1 MKRTLIHNA
10 TIVNEGQSVKGSVVI
25 EDGRIAE
32 VLTNWK
38 PLSAPC
44 DETIDATGCYLLPGI
59 IDDHVHFR
67 DPGLTHKADI
77 LTESRAAAAGGVTS
91 IMDMPNTNPVTTT
104 LDALNAKLDLLNE
117 KCIVNHSCYFGA
129 TNDNYSEFGKLDK
142 HRVCGIKLFMGS
154 STGNMLVDK
163 MNSLLN
169 IFNGTDMLI
178 AAHCEDQETIKN
190 NIAKYKEMF
199 AGENDIPIGKHPYI
213 RSSAACYASSE
224 LAVRLARIAGARLHI
239 LHVSTAKELQLF
251 NDYSLSEKH
260 ITAEACVAHLLFT
273 LSDYR
278 TLGTRIKC
286 NPAIKKQADRDALRA
301 AVNSGLIDVI
311 ATDHAPHLL
320 SEKEGGA
327 LKAMSGMPMI
337 QFSLVSMLQLVDEG
351 VFTLETIVEKMCH
364 APAQIYRIN
373 ERGYIREGYRADL
386 VAYPG
391 GSVYCACKAAVK
403 ALSDGLRIDL
413 VDTPVRVTNIKP
425 GLVETNFSVVRF
437 RGNREAADNVYKGIR
452 PLTGDDIAEVVYF
465 AAAVPEHIQIAEV
478 LVMPANQATGTIVS
492 RK

>member
-10 TIVNEGQSVKGSVVI
+10 TIVNEGISIKGSVVI
-25 EDGRIAE
+25 ENGQIAE

-44 DETIDATGCYLLPGI
+44 DEIIDATGCYLLPGI

-67 DPGLTHKADI
+67 DPGLTHKGDI

-91 IMDMPNTNPVTTT
+91 VMDMPNTNPLTIT
-104 LDALNAKLDLLNE
+104 LDALNAKFDLLNE

-129 TNDNYSEFGKLDK
+129 TNDNYTEFDKLDK

-178 AAHCEDQETIKN
+178 AAHCEDQEIIKT

-199 AGENDIPIGKHPYI
+199 AGEDDIPVNNHAYI
-213 RSSAACYASSE
+213 RNAAACYASSE
-224 LAVRLARIAGARLHI
+224 LAVRLATIAGARLHV
-239 LHVSTAKELQLF
+239 LHVSTSKELELF
-251 NDYSLSEKH
+251 NDYPLTEKH
-260 ITAEACVAHLLFT
+260 ITAEACIAHLVFSF
-273 LSDYR
+273 SDYH
-278 TLGTRIKC
+278 TLGTRVKC
-286 NPAIKKQADRDALRA
+286 NPAIKKKGHRKALLE

-337 QFSLVSMLQLVDEG
+337 QFSLVSMLEFVNEG
-351 VFTLETIVEKMCH
+351 IFTIETIVEKMCH
-364 APAQIYRIN
+364 APAQIYNITG
-373 ERGYIREGYRADL
+373 RGYIREGYQADL
-386 VAYPG
+386 VLVRPDTPWELTTDKILSKCGWSPLEGRTFNWKVEKTFANGHLIY
-391 GSVYCACKAAVK
+391 
-403 ALSDGLRIDL
+403 SDGMVDDTYRGEELRFND
-413 VDTPVRVTNIKP
+413 
-425 GLVETNFSVVRF
+425 
-437 RGNREAADNVYKGIR
+437 
-452 PLTGDDIAEVVYF
+452 
-465 AAAVPEHIQIAEV
+465 
-478 LVMPANQATGTIVS
+478 
-492 RK
+492 

>member
-129 TNDNYSEFGKLDK
+129 TNNNYSEFGKLDK

-311 ATDHAPHLL
+311 ATDHAPHTAEEKSRGLAGSAMGIVGLECAFPLMYKYMVLPGTLTLEKLVALMSDNPRRIFGLGGGLNVGDEADFTVLDLGAQYEVDPAAFL
-320 SEKEGGA
+320 SKGRATPFAGWPVQGRAVLPVVGGREA
-327 LKAMSGMPMI
+327 YRDDG
-337 QFSLVSMLQLVDEG
+337 LQL
-351 VFTLETIVEKMCH
+351 
-364 APAQIYRIN
+364 
-373 ERGYIREGYRADL
+373 
-386 VAYPG
+386 
-391 GSVYCACKAAVK
+391 
-403 ALSDGLRIDL
+403 
-413 VDTPVRVTNIKP
+413 
-425 GLVETNFSVVRF
+425 
-437 RGNREAADNVYKGIR
+437 
-452 PLTGDDIAEVVYF
+452 
-465 AAAVPEHIQIAEV
+465 
-478 LVMPANQATGTIVS
+478 
-492 RK
+492 

>member
-32 VLTNWK
+32 VLTDWK

-91 IMDMPNTNPVTTT
+91 VMDMPNTKPATTT
-104 LDALNAKLDLLNE
+104 LDALNAKFDLLNE

-129 TNDNYSEFGKLDK
+129 TNDNYNEFGKLDK
-142 HRVCGIKLFMGS
+142 RRICGIKLFMGS

-163 MNSLLN
+163 MDSLQR
-169 IFNGTDMLI
+169 IFNGTDLLI
-178 AAHCEDQETIKN
+178 AAHCEDQGTIRAN
-190 NIAKYKEMF
+190 TAKYKALF
-199 AGENDIPIGKHPYI
+199 AGKDDIPVGKHPYI
-213 RSSAACYASSE
+213 RSTAACYASSE
-224 LAVRLARIAGARLHI
+224 LAVRLARQCGARLHV
-239 LHVSTAKELQLF
+239 LHVSTAKELRLF
-251 NDYSLSEKH
+251 TASPLSGKP
-260 ITAEACVAHLLFT
+260 ITAEACIAHLLYT
-273 LSDYR
+273 LHDYR
-278 TLGTRIKC
+278 ALGTRIKC
-286 NPAIKKQADRDALRA
+286 NPAVKRQADRDALRA

-351 VFTLETIVEKMCH
+351 VFTLETLVEKMCH
-364 APAQIYRIN
+364 APARIFRIR

-386 VAYPG
+386 VLVRPGTPWEVTADKILSKCGWSPLEGHTFNWKVEKTFANGYP
-391 GSVYCACKAAVK
+391 VY
-403 ALSDGLRIDL
+403 SDGTVDDTYRGEELRFND
-413 VDTPVRVTNIKP
+413 
-425 GLVETNFSVVRF
+425 
-437 RGNREAADNVYKGIR
+437 
-452 PLTGDDIAEVVYF
+452 
-465 AAAVPEHIQIAEV
+465 
-478 LVMPANQATGTIVS
+478 
-492 RK
+492 